1 MADLLSLKKEGMV
14 GVITLEN
21 PKKLNAISAK
31 LVLEMNAA
39 IHEIEYDDDLRVAVI
54 TGNPSG
60 IAFCAGYNL
69 EEVGSVKKGKEF
81 YAPVRN
87 LHKLFL
93 EMEGMGKPIIAAVN
107 GLALGGGCEL
117 AMACDIR
124 IAAEAAVFGLPEILL
139 GLLPAA
145 GGMSRLPR
153 LVSLGV
159 AKEMIFTGRNVKSDE
174 ALRIGLV
181 NKVVPNDQLM
191 KEAMALAQVIAEK
204 PPISIA
210 TGKTTVNRNMETDQ
224 YSATMNE
231 SAAICKVLDT
241 EDAKEGLAS
250 FIEKRKPAPYK
261 GR

>member
-1 MADLLSLKKEGMV
+1 MADLLSVKKEGMIAL
-14 GVITLEN
+14 ITLEN

-31 LVLEMNAA
+31 LVLEMHAA
-39 IHEIEYDDDLRVAVI
+39 LHDIEYDDNVRVAVI
-54 TGNPSG
+54 TGSTAG

-69 EEVGSVKKGKEF
+69 EEISSIKTGRDF
-81 YAPVRN
+81 YPTARN
-87 LHKLFL
+87 IHKLFF
-93 EMEGMGKPIIAAVN
+93 EMEGMGKPIIAAIN
-107 GLALGGGCEL
+107 GLTLGGGCEM

-124 IAAEAAVFGLPEILL
+124 IAAESAAFGVPEILL

-145 GGMSRLPR
+145 GGMTRLPR
-153 LVSLGV
+153 LVGPAV
-159 AKEMIFTGRNVKSDE
+159 AKEMIFTGRQVKADE

-191 KEAMALAQVIAEK
+191 KEAMELAQLIAEK

-210 TGKTTVNRNMETDQ
+210 TGKITVNRNMEADQ

-241 EDAKEGLAS
+241 EDAREGLKS
-250 FIEKRKPAPYK
+250 FLEKRKPAPYK